1 MIKFKYG
8 DKVISTPEFNKE
20 FKRKIEGVV
29 ERNVIIDED
38 GAVVKIKKTD
48 GKYETFDQNWLMID
62 PCTTCAL
69 GLEGACI
76 PAGEYYATSD
86 NNPMLKGES
95 NE

>member
-1 MIKFKYG
+1 VIKFKYG

-20 FKRKIEGVV
+20 FKKKIEGVV

-76 PAGEYYATSD
+76 PAGEYYATSENKETEKTNLD
-86 NNPMLKGES
+86 
-95 NE
+95 